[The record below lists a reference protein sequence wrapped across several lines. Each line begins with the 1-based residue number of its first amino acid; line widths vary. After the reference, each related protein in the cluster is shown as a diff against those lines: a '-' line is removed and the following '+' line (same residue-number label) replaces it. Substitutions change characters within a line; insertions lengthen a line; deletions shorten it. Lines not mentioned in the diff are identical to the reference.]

1 MKTRA
6 VFVLSLQNV
15 FIITLINIEV
25 TVMQKLSKDY
35 KTNIATLDRV
45 FSVKENFDIL
55 KKTLVIGE
63 DELTLYFIDGFVKD
77 AVMQKMMMHFLSLK
91 SLGERTDRT
100 AQDFLFHNVPY
111 VEADVTDDIDTVV
124 QMMLSG
130 ATVMLGSSFLD
141 RAIVI
146 DSRSYPAR
154 DTAEP
159 ENDRVIKGAR
169 DGFVE
174 TLIFNTALIRRR
186 IRDPMLKMY
195 YTSVGTRSKTDVVI
209 CYIEDKADKNYVE
222 DLKNR
227 INGIRTESLTVGMQS
242 LVECLIGSRWYNPFP
257 KVRTTE
263 RPDAAA
269 AQLMEGNVLVLCD
282 NSPEVMVL
290 PASLFDFM
298 QDTNDF
304 YFPPLTG
311 SYLRILRYVVF
322 FMTLLLMPLWL
333 VAIHNSEAVPN
344 WLRFVLPEEH
354 GKLPIIVQLFLTEFV
369 IDGLR
374 LASMNT
380 PGMLANSLSVIGGL
394 ILGDFSIQ
402 IGWLIPEV
410 ILYGAFV
417 AIANF
422 SQRNYELGYAF
433 KFLRLILLI
442 LTWFFNFYGFIA
454 GLLLCFALLLS
465 NKTLNGKREYL
476 YPLIP
481 FNAKALKRMLS
492 RVKKQ

>member
-1 MKTRA
+1 MKGIVMKKLTNNYID
-6 VFVLSLQNV
+6 NV
-15 FIITLINIEV
+15 
-25 TVMQKLSKDY
+25 
-35 KTNIATLDRV
+35 ATLDSLL
-45 FSVKENFDIL
+45 SVNENFDIL
-55 KKTLVIGE
+55 KKILIIGE

-77 AVMQKMMMHFLSLK
+77 TVMQKLMIHFSSLK
-91 SLGERTDRT
+91 SLGERTDRS
-100 AQDFLFHNVPY
+100 AQEFLFHNLPY
-111 VEADVTDDIDTVV
+111 VEADVCDDLDLMV
-124 QMMLSG
+124 QMLLSG
-130 ATVMLGSSFLD
+130 ASIMLGSAFLN
-141 RAIVI
+141 RGIII
-146 DSRSYPAR
+146 DTRTYPAR
-154 DTAEP
+154 DTSEP

-186 IRDPMLKMY
+186 IRDPKLVMSYM
-195 YTSVGTRSKTDVVI
+195 SVGTRSKTDVVVS
-209 CYIEDKADKNYVE
+209 YIEDKADMEYVNT
-222 DLKNR
+222 LKKKISE
-227 INGIRTESLTVGMQS
+227 INVEALTVGTQS
-242 LVECLIGSRWYNPFP
+242 LIECLIESRWYNPFP

-269 AQLMEGNVLVLCD
+269 AQLMEGNVLIICD
-282 NSPEVMVL
+282 NSPEVIVL

-298 QDTNDF
+298 QDTNDY

-311 SYLRILRYVVF
+311 TYLRILRYVVF
-322 FMTLLLMPLWL
+322 FMTLFLMPLWL
-333 VAIHNSEAVPN
+333 IAIHHPQSVPQ
-344 WLRFVLPEEH
+344 WLQFVLPQEH
-354 GKLPIIVQLFLTEFV
+354 GKLPIIVQLFLAEFV

-380 PGMLANSLSVIGGL
+380 PGTLSNSLSVIGGL

-410 ILYGAFV
+410 VVYGAFV

-442 LTWFFNFYGFIA
+442 LTWFFGVYGFLS
-454 GLLLCFALLLS
+454 GLLLCFALLVS
-465 NKTLNGKREYL
+465 NKTLNGERSYL

-481 FNAKALKRMLS
+481 FNAKALKRMIL
-492 RVKKQ
+492 RVRK

>member
-1 MKTRA
+1 MKKLTSDYRE
-6 VFVLSLQNV
+6 NV
-15 FIITLINIEV
+15 AAFDSI
-25 TVMQKLSKDY
+25 
-35 KTNIATLDRV
+35 
-45 FSVKENFDIL
+45 FSVKDNFDIL
-55 KKTLVIGE
+55 KKTLIIGE

-77 AVMQKMMMHFLSLK
+77 GVMQKMMIHFLSLK
-91 SLGERTDRT
+91 SLGEPTDRN

-111 VEADVTDDIDTVV
+111 VEADVSDDVDHMV

-130 ATVMLGSSFLD
+130 AVVMLGSAFLN
-141 RAIVI
+141 RGIII
-146 DSRSYPAR
+146 DARTYPAR
-154 DTAEP
+154 QTSEP

-186 IRDPMLKMY
+186 IRDPRLKMNY
-195 YTSVGTRSKTDVVI
+195 MTVGTRSKTDVVI
-209 CYIEDKADKNYVE
+209 CYIEDKADPNYV
-222 DLKNR
+222 DTLKKK
-227 INGIRTESLTVGMQS
+227 IGEIKVESLTVGMQS
-242 LVECLIGSRWYNPFP
+242 LIECLIKSRWYNPFP

-263 RPDAAA
+263 RPDAAV
-269 AQLMEGNVLVLCD
+269 AQLMEGNVLIICD

-311 SYLRILRYVVF
+311 SYLRILRYVIF
-322 FMTLLLMPLWL
+322 FMTLLFMPLWL
-333 VAIHNSEAVPN
+333 IAIHNPEAVPH
-344 WLRFVLPEEH
+344 WLEFVLPTEH
-354 GKLPIIVQLFLTEFV
+354 GRLPIIIQLLLAEFI

-410 ILYGAFV
+410 VLYGAFV

-433 KFLRLILLI
+433 KFLRLILLV
-442 LTWFFNFYGFIA
+442 LTWFFNFYGFFA
-454 GLLLCFALLLS
+454 GLLLSFALLVS
-465 NKTLNGKREYL
+465 NKTLNGDRSYL

-481 FNAKALKRMLS
+481 FDKKALKRMIF
-492 RVKKQ
+492 RVKK

>member
-1 MKTRA
+1 M
-6 VFVLSLQNV
+6 N
-15 FIITLINIEV
+15 
-25 TVMQKLSKDY
+25 KLSTDY
-35 KTNIATLDRV
+35 RENIATLDAIL
-45 FSVKENFDIL
+45 SVKENFDIL
-55 KKTLVIGE
+55 KKTLIIGE

-91 SLGERTDRT
+91 SLGERTNRT

-111 VEADVTDDIDTVV
+111 VEADVSDDIDTMV
-124 QMMLSG
+124 QMILSG
-130 ATVMLGSSFLD
+130 AVIMLGSAFLN
-141 RAIVI
+141 RGIII
-146 DSRSYPAR
+146 DARTYPAR
-154 DTAEP
+154 ETAEP

-186 IRDPMLKMY
+186 IRDPKLKMHY
-195 YTSVGTRSKTDVVI
+195 MSVGSRSKTDVVV
-209 CYIEDKADKNYVE
+209 CYIEDKADLDYVE
-222 DLKNR
+222 TLKKN
-227 INGIRTESLTVGMQS
+227 IGEIKTEALTVGMQS
-242 LVECLIGSRWYNPFP
+242 LIECLIPSRWYNPFP

-282 NSPEVMVL
+282 NSPEVMIL

-311 SYLRILRYVVF
+311 SYLRIIRYIIF
-322 FMTLLLMPLWL
+322 FMTLLFMPLWL
-333 VAIHNSEAVPN
+333 IAIHNPEAVPP
-344 WLRFVLPEEH
+344 WLEFVLPQEH
-354 GKLPIIVQLFLTEFV
+354 GRLPIIVQLFLAEFI
-369 IDGLR
+369 IDCLR

-380 PGMLANSLSVIGGL
+380 PGMLSNSLSVIGGL

-410 ILYGAFV
+410 VVYGAFV

-442 LTWFFNFYGFIA
+442 LTWFFNFYGFLA

-465 NKTLNGKREYL
+465 NKTLNGERSYL

-481 FNAKALKRMLS
+481 FNAKALKRMIF

>member
-1 MKTRA
+1 MK
-6 VFVLSLQNV
+6 
-15 FIITLINIEV
+15 
-25 TVMQKLSKDY
+25 KLSNDY
-35 KTNIATLDRV
+35 RENVSALDSILAVRD
-45 FSVKENFDIL
+45 NFDIL
-55 KKTLVIGE
+55 KKTLIIGE

-77 AVMQKMMMHFLSLK
+77 AVMQKMMVHFLSLK
-91 SLGERTDRT
+91 SLGERTDRS
-100 AQDFLFHNVPY
+100 AQEFLFHNIPY
-111 VEADVTDDIDTVV
+111 VESDVTEDIDTMV
-124 QMMLSG
+124 QMLLSG
-130 ATVMLGSSFLD
+130 ATVMLGSAFLN
-141 RAIVI
+141 RGIII
-146 DSRSYPAR
+146 DARTYPAR
-154 DTAEP
+154 ETAEP

-186 IRDPMLKMY
+186 IRDPKLKMSY
-195 YTSVGTRSKTDVVI
+195 MNVGTRSKTDVVV
-209 CYIEDKADKNYVE
+209 CYIEDKADINYVN
-222 DLKNR
+222 DLKEK
-227 INGIRTESLTVGMQS
+227 IRNIKIEALTVGTQS
-242 LVECLIGSRWYNPFP
+242 LVECLIPTRWYNPFP

-269 AQLMEGNVLVLCD
+269 AQLMEGNVLIICD
-282 NSPEVMVL
+282 NSPEVMIL

-311 SYLRILRYVVF
+311 SYLRIIRYVIF

-333 VAIHNSEAVPN
+333 IAIHNPNAVPP
-344 WLRFVLPEEH
+344 WLEFVLPQEH
-354 GKLPIIVQLFLTEFV
+354 GRLPIIVQLFLAEFI

-380 PGMLANSLSVIGGL
+380 PGTLSNSLSVIGGL

-410 ILYGAFV
+410 VVYGAFV

-442 LTWFFNFYGFIA
+442 LTWFFNFWGFFA
-454 GLLLCFALLLS
+454 GLILCFILLVS
-465 NKTLNGKREYL
+465 NKTLNGRHSYL

-481 FNAKALKRMLS
+481 FDAKALKRMIF
-492 RVKKQ
+492 RVRK

>member
-1 MKTRA
+1 MNFKQKLCQYYIQKVKGIA
-6 VFVLSLQNV
+6 MIKLS
-15 FIITLINIEV
+15 TDYRKNIE
-25 TVMQKLSKDY
+25 S
-35 KTNIATLDRV
+35 LDV
-45 FSVKENFDIL
+45 ILSVKENFDIL

-77 AVMQKMMMHFLSLK
+77 AVMQKMMVHFLSLK
-91 SLGERTDRT
+91 SLGERTDRS
-100 AQDFLFHNVPY
+100 AQDFLFHNIPY
-111 VEADVTDDIDTVV
+111 VEADITEDLDTMV
-124 QMMLSG
+124 QMLLSG
-130 ATVMLGSSFLD
+130 ATIMLGSAFLN
-141 RAIVI
+141 RGIII
-146 DSRSYPAR
+146 DARTYPAR
-154 DTAEP
+154 ETAEP

-186 IRDPMLKMY
+186 IRDPKLKMSY
-195 YTSVGTRSKTDVVI
+195 MSVGTRSKTDVVV
-209 CYIEDKADKNYVE
+209 CYIEDKADLGYV
-222 DLKNR
+222 DTLKKKIAK
-227 INGIRTESLTVGMQS
+227 INVEALTVGTQS
-242 LVECLIGSRWYNPFP
+242 LVECLIPSRWYNPFP

-269 AQLMEGNVLVLCD
+269 AQLMEGNVLIICD
-282 NSPEVMVL
+282 NSPEVIIL

-311 SYLRILRYVVF
+311 SYLRIIRYIIF
-322 FMTLLLMPLWL
+322 FMTLLFMPLWL
-333 VAIHNSEAVPN
+333 IALHNPESVPP
-344 WLRFVLPEEH
+344 WLEFIIPQEH
-354 GKLPIIVQLFLTEFV
+354 GKLPILVQLFLAEFI

-380 PGMLANSLSVIGGL
+380 PGMLSNSLSVIGGL

-410 ILYGAFV
+410 VVYGAFV

-433 KFLRLILLI
+433 KYLRLILLV
-442 LTWFFNFYGFIA
+442 LTWYFRLWGFIA
-454 GLLLCFALLLS
+454 GLFLIFFLLIS
-465 NKTLNGKREYL
+465 NKTLNNSHSYL

-481 FNAKALKRMLS
+481 FNAKALKRMIF
-492 RVKKQ
+492 RVRK

>member
-1 MKTRA
+1 MK
-6 VFVLSLQNV
+6 
-15 FIITLINIEV
+15 
-25 TVMQKLSKDY
+25 KLSTDY
-35 KTNIATLDRV
+35 RENVSSLDSI

-55 KKTLVIGE
+55 KKTLIIGE

-77 AVMQKMMMHFLSLK
+77 AVMQKMMIHFLSLK
-91 SLGERTDRT
+91 SLGEPTDRN

-111 VEADVTDDIDTVV
+111 VEADVTDNVDLMA
-124 QMMLSG
+124 QMLLSG
-130 ATVMLGSSFLD
+130 AVVMLGSAFLD
-141 RAIVI
+141 RGIII
-146 DSRSYPAR
+146 DARTYPAR
-154 DTAEP
+154 ETAEP
-159 ENDRVIKGAR
+159 ENDRVIKGSR

-186 IRDPMLKMY
+186 IRDPKLRMNYL
-195 YTSVGTRSKTDVVI
+195 SVGSRSKTDVVV
-209 CYIEDKADKNYVE
+209 CYIEDKADIDYVNK
-222 DLKNR
+222 LKEKIKS
-227 INGIRTESLTVGMQS
+227 INVESLTVGTQS
-242 LVECLIGSRWYNPFP
+242 LVECLIPSRWYNPFP

-269 AQLMEGNVLVLCD
+269 AQLLEGNVLVICD

-290 PASLFDFM
+290 PASFFDFM
-298 QDTNDF
+298 QDTNDY

-311 SYLRILRYVVF
+311 SYLRVLRFIIF
-322 FMTLLLMPLWL
+322 FMTLIFMPLWL
-333 VAIHNSEAVPN
+333 IAIHHPENVPPWLEFALPQEAG
-344 WLRFVLPEEH
+344 R
-354 GKLPIIVQLFLTEFV
+354 LPILVQLFLAEFI

-410 ILYGAFV
+410 VVYGAFV

-433 KFLRLILLI
+433 KFLRLVLLV
-442 LTWFFNFYGFIA
+442 LTWFWSFWGFFA
-454 GLLLCFALLLS
+454 GLLLCFALLVS
-465 NKTLNGKREYL
+465 NKTLNGERSYL
-476 YPLIP
+476 YPFIP
-481 FNAKALKRMLS
+481 FDAKALKRMIF
-492 RVKKQ
+492 RVKK

>member
-1 MKTRA
+1 MK
-6 VFVLSLQNV
+6 
-15 FIITLINIEV
+15 
-25 TVMQKLSKDY
+25 KLSKDY
-35 KTNIATLDRV
+35 RKNVELLDGI
-45 FSVKENFDIL
+45 FAVKDNFDIL
-55 KKTLVIGE
+55 KKTLIIGE

-77 AVMQKMMMHFLSLK
+77 AVMQKMMVHFLSLK

-100 AQDFLFHNVPY
+100 AQDFLFHNIPY
-111 VEADVTDDIDTVV
+111 VEADVTDDLDAMV

-141 RAIVI
+141 RGIII
-146 DSRSYPAR
+146 DARTYPAR
-154 DTAEP
+154 ETEEP

-186 IRDPMLKMY
+186 IRDPKLMMHY
-195 YTSVGTRSKTDVVI
+195 MSVGTRSKTDVVV
-209 CYIEDKADKNYVE
+209 CYIEDKADLEYVST
-222 DLKNR
+222 LKQKIAN
-227 INGIRTESLTVGMQS
+227 INVEALTMGMQS
-242 LVECLIGSRWYNPFP
+242 LIECLVKSRWYNPFP

-269 AQLMEGNVLVLCD
+269 AQLMEGNVLVICD
-282 NSPEVMVL
+282 NSPEVMIL
-290 PASLFDFM
+290 PASLLDFL
-298 QDTNDF
+298 QETNDF

-311 SYLRILRYVVF
+311 SYLRILRFIIF
-322 FMTLLLMPLWL
+322 FMTLILMPLWL
-333 VAIHNSEAVPN
+333 IAIHNPEAVPP
-344 WLRFVLPEEH
+344 WLEFVIPQEM
-354 GKLPIIVQLFLTEFV
+354 GRLPILAQILLAEFV

-380 PGMLANSLSVIGGL
+380 PGMLSNSLSVIGGL
-394 ILGDFSIQ
+394 ILGDFSIE

-410 ILYGAFV
+410 VVYGAFV

-433 KFLRLILLI
+433 KFLRLILLV
-442 LTWFFNFYGFIA
+442 LTWIWEIWGFIA
-454 GLLLCFALLLS
+454 GLLLCFTLLIS
-465 NKTLNGKREYL
+465 NETLNGKRSYL
-476 YPLIP
+476 YPIIP
-481 FNAKALKRMLS
+481 FNAKALKRMIF

>member
-1 MKTRA
+1 MK
-6 VFVLSLQNV
+6 
-15 FIITLINIEV
+15 
-25 TVMQKLSKDY
+25 KLSTDY
-35 KTNIATLDRV
+35 KENVTMLDSI
-45 FSVKENFDIL
+45 FAVKENFDIL
-55 KKTLVIGE
+55 KKTLIIGE

-77 AVMQKMMMHFLSLK
+77 AVMQKMMVHFLSLK

-100 AQDFLFHNVPY
+100 AQDFLFHNIPY
-111 VEADVTDDIDTVV
+111 VEADVSDDIDSIV

-130 ATVMLGSSFLD
+130 ATIMIGSAFLN
-141 RAIVI
+141 RGIII
-146 DSRSYPAR
+146 DARTYPAR

-186 IRDPMLKMY
+186 IRDPKLKMSY
-195 YTSVGTRSKTDVVI
+195 MTVGSRSKTDVVV
-209 CYIEDKADKNYVE
+209 CYIEDKADPEYVE
-222 DLKNR
+222 TLKRKISELN
-227 INGIRTESLTVGMQS
+227 IEALTVGIQS
-242 LVECLIGSRWYNPFP
+242 LIECLIPSRWYNPFP

-263 RPDAAA
+263 RPDAAS
-269 AQLMEGNVLVLCD
+269 AQLMEGNVLVICD
-282 NSPEVMVL
+282 NSPEVMIL

-311 SYLRILRYVVF
+311 SYLRITRYVIF
-322 FMTLLLMPLWL
+322 FMTLLFMPLWL
-333 VAIHNSEAVPN
+333 IAVRHPEVVPA
-344 WLRFVLPEEH
+344 WLEFVIPQET
-354 GKLPIIVQLFLTEFV
+354 GKLPILVQLLLAEFV

-410 ILYGAFV
+410 VVYGAFV

-433 KFLRLILLI
+433 KFLRIILLV
-442 LTWFFNFYGFIA
+442 LTWFFGIWGFFA
-454 GLLLCFALLLS
+454 GLLLCFALLVS
-465 NKTLNGKREYL
+465 NKTLNGERSYL

-481 FNAKALKRMLS
+481 FNAKALKRMIF
-492 RVKKQ
+492 RVRK